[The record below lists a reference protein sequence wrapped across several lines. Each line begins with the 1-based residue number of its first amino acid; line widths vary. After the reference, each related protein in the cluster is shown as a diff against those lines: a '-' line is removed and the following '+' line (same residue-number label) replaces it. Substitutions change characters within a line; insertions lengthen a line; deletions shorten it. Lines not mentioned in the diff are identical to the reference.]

1 MTPVWSVARPNWA
14 SPEYATREQHRPS
27 DHMTPRRLRP
37 CRHPMHSGCMS
48 NTQTT
53 HRTHT
58 TALRMCA
65 YIAPLVAQCIMLAA
79 LLVRQQ
85 WLFALM
91 IGSGCCATAA
101 TMVLTLLQSRPTSFD
116 SGADGAHTPA
126 HACDTINEDMVRA
139 CTGTTLERLLNMAD
153 DAAPFRTMCH
163 MWARTACSTYPPG
176 CAARI
181 GTDPFGEP
189 LTIDLERHGP
199 HAIVAGT
206 TGSGKSVLLQDW
218 CVALAATHPPQALQF
233 VLLDFKGGSAM
244 ERLCALPHVRGC
256 VNDLDLK
263 YATRALRA
271 LERELDRR
279 ERLAAA
285 LGVSDLMHAACP
297 VARLVIVVDEFHM
310 LHGQLPDYTDRL
322 VRIASLG
329 RSLGMHLVACT
340 QNPLGQISA
349 SMKANMSL
357 RICLRVRDALQS
369 QEMIGSDAAAH
380 LSAVAPGMA
389 ILMEDDE
396 RRVFRCAHIEDIDAL
411 IRNIAR
417 CGVRSHCPTHARRII
432 SRSASSMTEWP
443 SHRSSSTRAPV
454 RSRWWASM
462 GEAKARCCAGSSRQ
476 RRCTASPR
484 SVPTTPT
491 NCSIR
496 CAWMPG
502 PAHCVRSCVIRAHSP
517 SSRSPP
523 HDACAFPNIA
533 HAGLFCPA
541 ANVRSIW
548 PTAFPQTCS
557 TRWTVRTCAHP
568 GGRSISTP
576 VWHSLCSSWPPVDA
590 KNAQRHLNSLEN
602 P

>member
-1 MTPVWSVARPNWA
+1 MTPVWSAARPNWA
-14 SPEYATREQHRPS
+14 SPEYATREQRRPS

-163 MWARTACSTYPPG
+163 MWARTACSTHPPG
-176 CAARI
+176 CAACI

-244 ERLCALPHVRGC
+244 ERLCTLPHVRGC

-380 LSAVAPGMA
+380 LSAVSPGMA

-417 CGVRSHCPTHARRII
+417 CARVHA
-432 SRSASSMTEWP
+432 
-443 SHRSSSTRAPV
+443 
-454 RSRWWASM
+454 
-462 GEAKARCCAGSSRQ
+462 
-476 RRCTASPR
+476 CTAPPPLFTDGLPDRVSPQ
-484 SVPTTPT
+484 SLP
-491 NCSIR
+491 
-496 CAWMPG
+496 
-502 PAHCVRSCVIRAHSP
+502 
-517 SSRSPP
+517 
-523 HDACAFPNIA
+523 DACAPD
-533 HAGLFCPA
+533 HLPLGLVDDGVAVAPF
-541 ANVRSIW
+541 VID
-548 PTAFPQTCS
+548 
-557 TRWTVRTCAHP
+557 TRTGPLAVVGQDRK
-568 GGRSISTP
+568 S
-576 VWHSLCSSWPPVDA
+576 VV
-590 KNAQRHLNSLEN
+590 
-602 P
+602 